1 MEYEK
6 SLDLLGLLALSF
18 SPSISDTVV
27 TDTAPH
33 ADTHTHAQKEK
44 EKERERTMSSQP
56 TATVPFTVMTFGGGS
71 PAFDDSPDLYRI
83 RIRPEHAGDGPTTKY
98 LVAPNTSRTLTGP
111 GVIGFDTVPAGDW
124 VVAHLAVTAD
134 SKLEIASLSEPTPAS
149 LEAIGLRS
157 ASPVWHPVTIPNAA
171 CQLSG
176 SYESTTI
183 TTPSGATI
191 SVPKPRALQ
200 CMDYPDA
207 AVFPAPTGLTA
218 AAATAPPSVVCIT
231 QWMPGHDVG
240 VGADSR
246 AYQRIAARDPG
257 LAPRFLGHV
266 AENGPGS
273 RVMGYLVEHLAGGV
287 REAGPADLEACRA
300 ALGRLHA
307 LGLAKGPLRRHSF
320 LVREDGGGVLVQ
332 GPFVG
337 EGPAWG
343 GEDVVAERM
352 AAAMESLEA
361 VLAVSPS
368 EYEDQEARMLRMVDP
383 ERVRALGAF
392 EEAHGLIVPFVYWQ
406 ESREGGGR
414 ITLTLEQHGVLAKE
428 YEENGFRWTKDL
440 QEEAERRFR
449 PSAEGVDE

>member
-1 MEYEK
+1 
-6 SLDLLGLLALSF
+6 
-18 SPSISDTVV
+18 
-27 TDTAPH
+27 
-33 ADTHTHAQKEK
+33 
-44 EKERERTMSSQP
+44 MSSQP
-56 TATVPFTVMTFGGGS
+56 TATVPFTIMTVRAGS
-71 PAFDDSPDLYRI
+71 RAFDDSPDMYRI
-83 RIRPEHAGDGPTTKY
+83 RIKPEHAGDGPTTKY
-98 LVAPNTSRTLTGP
+98 LVAPHTSKTLTGP
-111 GVIGFDTVPAGDW
+111 DARIRRHNLIGFDTVPAGDW

-149 LEAIGLRS
+149 LEAIDLRS

-171 CQLSG
+171 CQLPG

-191 SVPKPRALQ
+191 SVPKPPALQ

-207 AVFPAPTGLTA
+207 AVFPAPPGLTA
-218 AAATAPPSVVCIT
+218 AADTTATVPSSVVCIT
-231 QWMPGHDVG
+231 QWMPGHDVS

-246 AYQRIAARDPG
+246 AYERIAARDPG

-266 AENGPGS
+266 AENGPES
-273 RVMGYLVEHLAGGV
+273 RVVGYLVEHLAGV

-320 LVREDGGGVLVQ
+320 LVREDGGVLIQ

-343 GEDVVAERM
+343 GEDAVADRM

-361 VLAVSPS
+361 VLATSPS
-368 EYEDQEARMLRMVDP
+368 EYEDQEARLLRLVDP
-383 ERVRALGAF
+383 ERTRALDAF

-440 QEEAERRFR
+440 QEEAERRFG

>member
-1 MEYEK
+1 MDWERLQMDRGHAALMEYEK

-98 LVAPNTSRTLTGP
+98 LVAPNSSKTLTGR
-111 GVIGFDTVPAGDW
+111 GVIGFDTVPTGDW

-171 CQLSG
+171 CQLPG

-207 AVFPAPTGLTA
+207 AVFPAPPGLTA
-218 AAATAPPSVVCIT
+218 AADSDTTAPPSVVCIT
-231 QWMPGHDVG
+231 QWMPGHDAG

-246 AYQRIAARDPG
+246 ASWATWPRTGPGRASSATWLSTSRPACARPG
-257 LAPRFLGHV
+257 RRTWRPVAPRW
-266 AENGPGS
+266 
-273 RVMGYLVEHLAGGV
+273 AGCT
-287 REAGPADLEACRA
+287 RW
-300 ALGRLHA
+300 
-307 LGLAKGPLRRHSF
+307 
-320 LVREDGGGVLVQ
+320 
-332 GPFVG
+332 
-337 EGPAWG
+337 AWPRDRCTG
-343 GEDVVAERM
+343 TRF
-352 AAAMESLEA
+352 SC
-361 VLAVSPS
+361 
-368 EYEDQEARMLRMVDP
+368 ARMV
-383 ERVRALGAF
+383 AGC
-392 EEAHGLIVPFVYWQ
+392 
-406 ESREGGGR
+406 
-414 ITLTLEQHGVLAKE
+414 
-428 YEENGFRWTKDL
+428 
-440 QEEAERRFR
+440 
-449 PSAEGVDE
+449 